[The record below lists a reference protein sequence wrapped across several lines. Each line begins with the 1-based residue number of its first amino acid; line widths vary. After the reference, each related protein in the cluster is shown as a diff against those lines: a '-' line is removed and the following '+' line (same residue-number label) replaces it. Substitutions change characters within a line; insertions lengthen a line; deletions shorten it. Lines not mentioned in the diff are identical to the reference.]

1 MRQVNPLYQ
10 QHSAIEQMGSVAET
24 RKKTSGFFYGYLIL
38 LGAILL
44 HFLDSGIYFYGF
56 SVFYTPIRL
65 EFGWSAAAVAGA
77 VSFSRLEGGIEGPFV
92 GYLIERFGARKVLG
106 LGVIMTG
113 VGYILMIYVHSIWSL
128 YLVYGGVLSIG
139 YNMGFTHSLQTI
151 INNWFIKKKARV
163 MSIYALSAGLGGA
176 IVVPLLSQSIVANGW
191 KMTAIYSGL
200 AIWLVG
206 IPAVLTFKNYPEDMG
221 LLPDGD
227 SPSIYSNQEVT
238 VKTIDDEPEIST
250 REALRSIT
258 FRRLLLGESLRSF
271 LLGSIV
277 LHQIPHLENI
287 GIDPV
292 TAAGIL
298 GLMISFS
305 IPGRLIFGFL
315 GDYIE
320 KRKLITATLMVQ
332 GIGVLIFAFAS
343 SIIHVYAFVIIYGL
357 TYGGCIP
364 LLMAFRGEKFG
375 RKKFAQMSGILSPF
389 KMIGNVIGPV
399 FAGFLFD
406 VTGNYKIAFIVFTF
420 LAVMSGI
427 SFFYVKGD
435 HI

>member
-1 MRQVNPLYQ
+1 ME
-10 QHSAIEQMGSVAET
+10 A
-24 RKKTSGFFYGYLIL
+24 KKSITGFYYGYWIL
-38 LGAILL
+38 LGTILL
-44 HFLDSGIYFYGF
+44 HFLDSGLYFYGF

-77 VSFSRLEGGIEGPFV
+77 ISFSRLEGGIEGPAV

-106 LGVIMTG
+106 LGVLLTG
-113 VGYILMIYVHSIWSL
+113 GGYILMIYVHNIWML
-128 YLVYGGVLSIG
+128 YFIYGGVLSIG
-139 YNMGFTHSLQTI
+139 YNMGFTHSLQTL
-151 INNWFIKKKARV
+151 INNWFIKKKARA
-163 MSIYALSAGLGGA
+163 MSLYAISAGLGGA

-200 AIWLVG
+200 AFWIVG
-206 IPAVLTFKNYPEDMG
+206 IPAALLFKNYPEDMG

-227 SPSIYSNQEVT
+227 SPSDHLNPETGVSTLE
-238 VKTIDDEPEIST
+238 DEPQVTT
-250 REALRSIT
+250 REALQSVT
-258 FRRLLLGESLRSF
+258 FRRLLLAESLRTF

-277 LHQIPHLENI
+277 LHEIPHLENI

-298 GLMISFS
+298 GLMISIS

-320 KRKLITATLMVQ
+320 KRKLLAATMIIQ
-332 GIGVLIFAFAS
+332 GIGVLIFAYAS
-343 SIIHVYAFVIIYGL
+343 SIIHVYAFVVIYGV

-364 LLMAFRGEKFG
+364 LLMAFRGDIFG
-375 RKKFAQMSGILSPF
+375 RKKFAQMSGIMSPF
-389 KMIGNVIGPV
+389 RMIGNVVGPV
-399 FAGFLFD
+399 FAGLLFD
-406 VTGNYKIAFIVFTF
+406 VTGNYQIAFIAFTC
-420 LAVMSGI
+420 LALMSGI
-427 SFFYVKGD
+427 SFYFVKGD